1 MDLYLNFLVT
11 LREGPFFQLA
21 FLTIK
26 KKKPLNKPE
35 SFMLYN
41 VVVWL
46 FFSWL
51 VHVLAEMLQK
61 CHSSLE
67 KTVSW
72 QLYEFYVAKFKGQG

>member
-1 MDLYLNFLVT
+1 
-11 LREGPFFQLA
+11 
-21 FLTIK
+21 
-26 KKKPLNKPE
+26 
-35 SFMLYN
+35 MLYN
-41 VVVWL
+41 VVVRL

-67 KTVSW
+67 KTASW